1 MQNLSNSPAAA
12 SQQFRVGLIVPSSN
26 TVMEPH
32 FHRFL
37 SHRANVSTTRILLED
52 VTREAEEKML
62 SDELAQALRLIKT
75 VNPHVLVF
83 GCTSAGSLGGI
94 DHDRAIGHSIEDV
107 TGVPTLTVVGS
118 VIAQLKELRPQR
130 VAVFTPYQPELT
142 RSVAAC
148 IFEAGFDIGKAAGMG
163 LVSNRDV
170 GAVTPEEVFSFVEHQ
185 FSGVDAD
192 CIFLS
197 CTNWR
202 GLDATDRLRRELNV
216 NVVSSN
222 RACIDEILRLV
233 DSRMPEAGLLANARE
248 FSQKPS

>member
-1 MQNLSNSPAAA
+1 MQPTDGAMK
-12 SQQFRVGLIVPSSN
+12 QFRVGLIVPSSN

-32 FHRFL
+32 FHRYL

-75 VNPHVLVF
+75 VDPHVLVF
-83 GCTSAGSLGGI
+83 GCTSAGSLDGI
-94 DHDRAIGHSIEDV
+94 EHDKAIGHSIEDV
-107 TGVPTLTVVGS
+107 TGVPTLTIIGS
-118 VIAQLKELRPQR
+118 VIAQLKERNPKR
-130 VAVFTPYQPELT
+130 VAVFTPYQPDLT

-148 IFEAGFDIGKAAGMG
+148 VFEGGFEVVRTAGMG

-170 GAVTPEEVFSFVEHQ
+170 GTVTPDQIFSFVEKE
-185 FSGVDAD
+185 FRGADAD

-202 GLDATDRLRRELNV
+202 ALDATERLQRDLGV
-216 NVVSSN
+216 DVVSSN
-222 RACIDEILRLV
+222 RACIDEILRLL
-233 DSRMPEAGLLANARE
+233 DNRLPETDLLALAGA